1 MRGHTIITGVLL
13 LILQDTPVLAG
24 TIYRWSDKQ
33 GQVHFSDTAPTS
45 SMSSTSIQQ
54 PAPPRNNNASGLR
67 PTERELLLKIQQ
79 RTRQQAQRAQARGL
93 QNNRKRAEQRKRC
106 EASREKLTA
115 SMGKETY
122 KQYSR
127 YLRNH
132 CW

>member
-1 MRGHTIITGVLL
+1 MRSHTIISVLL
-13 LILQDTPVLAG
+13 LTLPDTAAPAA
-24 TIYRWSDKQ
+24 TIYQWSDKQ

-45 SMSSTSIQQ
+45 SMTSNSIQQ
-54 PAPPRNNNASGLR
+54 SAPPGNHNASGLR

-93 QNNRKRAEQRKRC
+93 QNKHKRAEQWEHCKTN
-106 EASREKLTA
+106 REKLHDSA
-115 SMGKETY
+115 GKETY

-127 YLRNH
+127 YLRKH